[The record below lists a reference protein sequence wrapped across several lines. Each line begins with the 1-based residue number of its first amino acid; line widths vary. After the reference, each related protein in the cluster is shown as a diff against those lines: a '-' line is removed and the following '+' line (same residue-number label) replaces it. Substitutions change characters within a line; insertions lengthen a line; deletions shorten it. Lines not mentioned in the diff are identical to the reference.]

1 MYCSH
6 HSRSGSGPSLIRP
19 PSVRHAV
26 QTLALAAALAA
37 CGADVGETTR
47 HGIEVRD
54 GTGAVVRLDSPA
66 TRIASLLPPATEW
79 IVAMGA
85 ADRLVARTDYDRDP
99 ALRHL
104 PSVGG
109 GLTPSVEWLAARRPD
124 VVVAWPDGPTR
135 SLVSRLGAMGIA
147 VYAAPAETIDE
158 ALAIALDL
166 GRLVGRETAADSAVA
181 AVHAGLA
188 HVRRSVLDRPAPSV
202 LFLIGL
208 DPLTAAG
215 PGTFVDQLISAAGG
229 RNVLTD
235 LPVHWPPVSLEEIVR
250 RDPDII
256 LVGTVHGIE
265 VETLRRRP
273 GWRAL
278 AAVQAG
284 RVHSV
289 DPDVVNRWGPHLHE
303 SAQLLADLIHGPEL
317 P

>member
-1 MYCSH
+1 M
-6 HSRSGSGPSLIRP
+6 
-19 PSVRHAV
+19 A
-26 QTLALAAALAA
+26 ALAAALAA
-37 CGADVGETTR
+37 CGTDTGASGG
-47 HGIEVRD
+47 HGIEVTDR
-54 GTGAVVRLDSPA
+54 TGAVVRLDGAA
-66 TRIASLLPPATEW
+66 TRIASLIPPATEW
-79 IVAMGA
+79 VVAMGA
-85 ADRLVARTDYDRDP
+85 RDRLVARTDYDRDP
-99 ALRHL
+99 ALQHL

-124 VVVAWPDGPTR
+124 LVVAWPDGPTR
-135 SLVSRLGAMGIA
+135 SMVSRLGAMGIP
-147 VYAAPAETIDE
+147 VYAAPAESIDE
-158 ALAIALDL
+158 ALAIATDL
-166 GRLVGRETAADSAVA
+166 GRLLGRESAADSAVA
-181 AVHAGLA
+181 AVRTGLA
-188 HVRRSVLDRPAPSV
+188 DVRLSVRDLPAPSV

-229 RNVLTD
+229 RNVLSD
-235 LPVHWPPVSLEEIVR
+235 LAVHWPPVSLEEIVR
-250 RDPDII
+250 RDPDIVV
-256 LVGTVHGIE
+256 VGTVHGIE

-303 SAQLLADLIHGPEL
+303 SARLLADLLHGMEL